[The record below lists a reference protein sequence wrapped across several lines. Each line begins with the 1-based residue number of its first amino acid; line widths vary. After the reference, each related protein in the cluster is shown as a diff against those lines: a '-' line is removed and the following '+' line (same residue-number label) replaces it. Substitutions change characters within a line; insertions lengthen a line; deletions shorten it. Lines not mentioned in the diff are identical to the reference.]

1 MRIYSVKENYIGTAA
16 VETDTQRYCYLYTRI
31 INYLVKLC
39 RHTVGGRVGVGFVQQ
54 GLDGRQ
60 DGGHVVG
67 WRPPVLQDVQT
78 NSTVRVHVRVKHFT
92 DKSKNK
98 KVYKPIFN
106 PRHFY
111 IFYGRFILLSWNF
124 KTLVLSSKVP
134 CWAQPPPFFLK
145 ELNWKFKGGSL

>member
-1 MRIYSVKENYIGTAA
+1 MSLLSGIMLSFGNFCLIYGNKSISMP
-16 VETDTQRYCYLYTRI
+16 LI

-111 IFYGRFILLSWNF
+111 IFYGRFILLS
-124 KTLVLSSKVP
+124 
-134 CWAQPPPFFLK
+134 
-145 ELNWKFKGGSL
+145 